1 MQNRKF
7 MVDRKIHGCFRLT
20 NHIPGHSCPQQRL
33 MDERAWDEVKMCPR
47 SRLAADRNVRPGGS
61 SEMHP
66 MHPLPSS
73 LLLSRSSVQVG
84 WLCAGLVRHCL
95 TMSSAL
101 PLNSIPTPA
110 QPTAPPRRK
119 GTLLVVDDEEGP
131 RESLR
136 VIFKDDYEMLMA
148 GDGAT

>member
-1 MQNRKF
+1 
-7 MVDRKIHGCFRLT
+7 
-20 NHIPGHSCPQQRL
+20 
-33 MDERAWDEVKMCPR
+33 
-47 SRLAADRNVRPGGS
+47 
-61 SEMHP
+61 
-66 MHPLPSS
+66 
-73 LLLSRSSVQVG
+73 
-84 WLCAGLVRHCL
+84 
-95 TMSSAL
+95 MSSAL

-148 GDGAT
+148 GDGATAIALASSNLIARRAIILLWGSYGRNTWLGPLSFACLSNALTMRSRRAK